1 MTWLLKLCLDRLCA
15 PLRPTDRHI
24 TIDGFDSCTGL
35 SDKGELILVHVAEGK
50 ITPAEASSLM
60 NAISRQARIVEID
73 ELGQRVAELEARH
86 DA

>member
-1 MTWLLKLCLDRLCA
+1 M
-15 PLRPTDRHI
+15 
-24 TIDGFDSCTGL
+24 
-35 SDKGELILVHVAEGK
+35 ILAHVAEGK